1 MAYRKLEIN
10 GEIWEYSVGKGAKI
24 RSPKGKSV
32 WIDGWELL
40 GFESENQYKQQ
51 IIDSNCDE
59 DEYPTIPITPAIIR
73 KYIEG
78 KLI

>member
-1 MAYRKLEIN
+1 MSYRKLEIN
-10 GEIWEYSVGKGAKI
+10 GETWGYSVGKGAKI

-40 GFESENQYKQQ
+40 GFENKRQYQLNSGG
-51 IIDSNCDE
+51 DGYYDDCV
-59 DEYPTIPITPAIIR
+59 IPITPAVIR
-73 KYIEG
+73 KYIEE